1 MVRTEGTV
9 ESEAVMEGTEIHS
22 EADLEATDQV

>member
-9 ESEAVMEGTEIHS
+9 ELEAVTEGTEILL
-22 EADLEATDQV
+22 EVDLEATDQV